1 MSISPIAAFMQAY
14 CASALLANGA
24 QINTDEQG
32 IIFADDI
39 IAVRKKLY
47 EKKMPTPQALT
58 LFPKEPDVSPADEWF
73 EYRMYDAQGM
83 AKIMAAY
90 GTDMPMMNVKGQRF
104 FAKMYTVGMGYG
116 WTYKE
121 MLQAA
126 SRGIPLKTTL
136 GTQTRKIHERTISN
150 ILWKGNAEYDII
162 GFVDHPN
169 IPEVAVAGGWATAD
183 ADVIIDDHAAI
194 IGAVN
199 GTSIFDVNKFQY
211 PAKAWSIVQSK
222 RLSGTGV
229 SVLSYLRKAYPEI
242 TFSKNSDLDSDG
254 VCMAMDM
261 QADHFSQATPQLFHQ
276 MAPQQKGID
285 VAVPC
290 TSMTCGT
297 IVYQPLAA
305 AKSTPVV

>member
-1 MSISPIAAFMQAY
+1 MNKTAIAAIMQAY
-14 CASALLANGA
+14 CAGALSANGE
-24 QINTDEQG
+24 QINVDEQG
-32 IIFADDI
+32 LLFADDL

-47 EKKMPTPQALT
+47 EKKMPAPQALS
-58 LFPKEPDVSPADEWF
+58 LFPKEPDVTMADEWF

-104 FAKMYTVGMGYG
+104 FAMMYTVGLGYG

-126 SRGIPLKTTL
+126 QKGVPLKTTL
-136 GTQTRKIHERTISN
+136 GTSCRKIHERTISN
-150 ILWKGNAEYDII
+150 ILWKGNAEYNII

-183 ADVIIDDHAAI
+183 ADAI
-194 IGAVN
+194 IADVSAVISAVN
-199 GTSIFDVNKFQY
+199 GTAIFDVNKVQF
-211 PAKAWSIVQSK
+211 PSKAWTIVQSK
-222 RLSGTGV
+222 RLSGTGET
-229 SVLSYLRKAYPEI
+229 VLSFLRNAFKEI
-242 TFSKNSDLDSDG
+242 TFSKNSDLDADG
-254 VCMAMDM
+254 VFMAMDM
-261 QADHFSQATPQLFHQ
+261 QEDNFSQATPTIFHQ

-285 VAVPC
+285 ISVPVI
-290 TSMTCGT
+290 SMTCGT

-305 AKSTPVV
+305 SKSTPVV